1 MIFLSKKKK
10 PLILEAYAPVGQLA
24 ELFPVVRSKEA
35 LPNWYHDISAHAG
48 QKTVRQCPGI
58 GTLFHKSVTIP
69 AWADHDVT
77 IHPNGHTVVSSP
89 YSQKPTSSHKLSTDA
104 PGAWP
109 GYTNIK
115 FLNPWM
121 FWCSRPVEW
130 LFLPP
135 VWNQADPQEFTV
147 VPGITEFKVV
157 HEANVNTLFKLKD
170 TAYNVSIKAG
180 DALMQMTPITEEPF
194 ELEIKIMTPQIWAE
208 KFQQWPFSSNYIYHK
223 AISKIKKI

>member
-1 MIFLSKKKK
+1 MIFLSKKKQSLK
-10 PLILEAYAPVGQLA
+10 LEVYTPVGQLA

-35 LPNWYHDISAHAG
+35 LPKWYHHISAPPD
-48 QKTVRQCPGI
+48 QKTVKQCPGI
-58 GTLFHKSVTIP
+58 STLFNRSVTIP
-69 AWADHDVT
+69 AWADHDIT
-77 IHPNGHTVVSSP
+77 IYPNGHTEITSP
-89 YSQKPTSSHKLSTDA
+89 YSQKPTSSHRLSTDA

-109 GYTNIK
+109 GYANIK

-121 FWCSRPVEW
+121 FWCNKPVDW

-135 VWNQADPQEFTV
+135 TWNQLDPQEFTV

-170 TAYNVSIKAG
+170 TPYRVSIKAG
-180 DALMQMTPITEEPF
+180 DALMQMIPITEESF
-194 ELEIKIMTPQIWAE
+194 ELEIKSMTPQIWAE
-208 KFQQWPFSSNYIYHK
+208 KFQQWPFSLNYVYHK